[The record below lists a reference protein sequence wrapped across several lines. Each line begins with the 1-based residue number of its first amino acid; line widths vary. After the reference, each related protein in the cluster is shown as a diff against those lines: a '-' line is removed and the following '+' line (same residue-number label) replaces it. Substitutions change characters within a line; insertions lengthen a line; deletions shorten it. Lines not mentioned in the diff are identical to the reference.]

1 MIHIEHLNTY
11 RDQKILDDFSMH
23 VKKGSIYGLFG
34 ENGSGKTTVL
44 KYLAGLY
51 QDPQVTYLGSP
62 IYENMTI
69 KKKICFIPDELP
81 QKDTLRSLRSLYQ
94 DLYPHF
100 SMALYTSLLDMMG
113 LDERKKMRTYSK
125 GMVRQAYFALA
136 LATQCDLL
144 LLDEPMDG
152 IDPFMRKKIYE
163 TLFDEVAKR
172 SLTIIMSSHHLAE
185 LDGFVDTIGIM
196 KQGQMVLEGSLDGL
210 KASLTK
216 VQVAYE
222 QPVDLSSLKI
232 LSTQGLGS
240 VKQMMVEG
248 DHEQILEILKTHHP
262 LLLETLPVTLEDL
275 FVTYVGGED
284 NGNC

>member
-1 MIHIEHLNTY
+1 
-11 RDQKILDDFSMH
+11 
-23 VKKGSIYGLFG
+23 
-34 ENGSGKTTVL
+34 
-44 KYLAGLY
+44 
-51 QDPQVTYLGSP
+51 
-62 IYENMTI
+62 
-69 KKKICFIPDELP
+69 
-81 QKDTLRSLRSLYQ
+81 
-94 DLYPHF
+94 
-100 SMALYTSLLDMMG
+100 
-113 LDERKKMRTYSK
+113 
-125 GMVRQAYFALA
+125 MVRQAYFALA

-196 KQGQMVLEGSLDGL
+196 KHGQMVLEGSLDGL

-232 LSTQGLGS
+232 LSIQGLGS

-248 DHEQILEILKTHHP
+248 DHEQILETLKAHHP

-284 NGNC
+284 NGHR